1 MLKFKKH
8 WPKAQR
14 RCFKTV
20 AVRELMFGA
29 LRSKVTAWKVE
40 IEEGGGLRGAD
51 TILCNNE
58 GSVQIMLPIREMFFF
73 FFPKHACKLHQF

>member
-1 MLKFKKH
+1 M
-8 WPKAQR
+8 
-14 RCFKTV
+14 
-20 AVRELMFGA
+20 AVRELIFGA

-73 FFPKHACKLHQF
+73 FP